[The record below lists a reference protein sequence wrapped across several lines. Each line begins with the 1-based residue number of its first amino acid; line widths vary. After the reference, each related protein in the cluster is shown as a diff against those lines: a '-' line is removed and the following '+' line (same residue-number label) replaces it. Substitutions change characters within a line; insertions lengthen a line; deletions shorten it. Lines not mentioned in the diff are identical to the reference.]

1 MKKYFFAFIFAFASA
16 AAFSRANSV
25 SIQIIQNNPGQEKVW
40 VTSQLFEQSVINFY
54 FDAGR
59 IVSNSPIYISSND
72 SDENRKALRAALIE
86 NNDGGMDYLVRI
98 ELFYK
103 SSNSSVPDIPKL
115 ANVEKVEWKV
125 YNVGTGIE
133 LSSGSKKPGK
143 INSSND
149 NEIGIERFA
158 YAVAKDV
165 TSSIDEN

>member
-103 SSNSSVPDIPKL
+103 SSNSSVP
-115 ANVEKVEWKV
+115 
-125 YNVGTGIE
+125 
-133 LSSGSKKPGK
+133 
-143 INSSND
+143 
-149 NEIGIERFA
+149 
-158 YAVAKDV
+158 
-165 TSSIDEN
+165 